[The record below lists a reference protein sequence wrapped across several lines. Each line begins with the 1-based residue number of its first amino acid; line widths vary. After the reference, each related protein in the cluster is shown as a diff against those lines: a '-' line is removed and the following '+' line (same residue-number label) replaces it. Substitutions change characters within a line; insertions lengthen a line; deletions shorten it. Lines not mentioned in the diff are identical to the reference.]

1 MMVGLDACKG
11 VATKSKAEILEVSL
25 SKELQNSYLSYSVAI
40 FNRALPSVVDGLK
53 SAQRRIILGLKDLNL
68 RPDGQYKK
76 VSRLEG
82 HVLGSYHPQGGCA
95 GTAINMGQATAFRYI
110 LTDIHGNVGGSIQS
124 GPSVGQSISEDSPA
138 AARYLEVKSTAL
150 TQRMLVEEI
159 DKHSCSW
166 RDNYDG
172 STQEVV
178 EIVPSIPNLLING
191 AQGIAAGYACHHVPY
206 NLSEVIKGVTEYI
219 KNQSISSKSLF
230 RFIKGPDLPHGAR
243 ILDDD
248 TIFQAFEKGS
258 GTLKMYGTWEVKKI
272 SHGKRSVRDAIII
285 TSLASGSSERFL
297 ERLKEGVESEKI
309 VGVIDAQDH
318 SSRDGIEIEVVL
330 KAGADPQEVISQLLT
345 FTNLYDTVSVNAT
358 AIAGNLPTIFG
369 VKDIIS
375 EWYVA
380 RCEALRNRYN
390 AECDRLNDKIHILE
404 GLLTILADIDEVV
417 KLIRSSKTKD
427 MAADKLKKR
436 WKLSDAQVS
445 AVLAMPLSRLVNAE
459 KLELESQKQDLE
471 AQVALLTGIISD
483 PAKMDSHIIT
493 QVESFKEFADKRR
506 SHIVKKEAIG
516 AERAKTTTKSGTRRV
531 KMPSAKDRIKEE
543 GKTVGMKR
551 TELAKFFADN
561 AGNTDLKAAWAQF
574 KEDWEHNRSL
584 TTRDGRAKRKV
595 ALESMKSAAI
605 KKGLPQRGKHCW
617 NKFME
622 GREKDRLKDLEVA
635 LKDWMANIT
644 AI

>member
-1 MMVGLDACKG
+1 MPTIEAFP
-11 VATKSKAEILEVSL
+11 VSL
-25 SKELQNSYLSYSVAI
+25 TGELQKSYLTYSVAI

-68 RPDGQYKK
+68 KPDGQYKK

-95 GTAINMGQATAFRYI
+95 GTAINMGQAVAFRYL

-124 GPSVGQSISEDSPA
+124 GPSIGQSISEDAPA
-138 AARYLEVKSTAL
+138 AARYLEVKSTPL
-150 TQRMLVEEI
+150 TQRMFVEEI

-172 STQEVV
+172 STQEVIEV
-178 EIVPSIPNLLING
+178 VPTIPSLLING
-191 AQGIAAGYACHHVPY
+191 AQGIAAGYACHHISY
-206 NLSEVIKGVTEYI
+206 NLSEVIKGVTEYV
-219 KNQSISSKSLF
+219 KNPRITSKSLF
-230 RFIKGPDLPHGAR
+230 KFIKGPDLSNGGR
-243 ILDDD
+243 ILNDDAV
-248 TIFQAFEKGS
+248 FQAFDKGS
-258 GTLKMYGTWEVKKI
+258 GSLKIYGTWEVKKVA
-272 SHGKRSVRDAIII
+272 HGKKSTRDAIII

-318 SSRDGIEIEVVL
+318 SSRTGIEIQVIL
-330 KAGADPQEVISQLLT
+330 KTGANPQEVISQLLA
-345 FTNLYDTVSVNAT
+345 FTNLYDTIGVNAT
-358 AIAGNLPTIFG
+358 AISSGLPTIFG
-369 VKDIIS
+369 VKDIIA

-380 RCEALRNRYN
+380 RCNALRNRYK
-390 AECDRLNDKIHILE
+390 AECNRLEDKIHILD
-404 GLLTILADIDEVV
+404 GLLAILADIDEVV
-417 KLIRSSKTKD
+417 KLIRASKTKET
-427 MAADKLKKR
+427 AADKLKKR
-436 WKLSDAQVS
+436 WKLSDVQVS

-459 KLELESQKQDLE
+459 RLELQSQKNDLQT
-471 AQVALLTGIISD
+471 QVALLMGIIGD
-483 PAKMDSHIIT
+483 QGQMDSHIIA

-506 SHIVKKEAIG
+506 TQIVDKSAIG
-516 AERAKTTTKSGTRRV
+516 VEKAKTTTKSGTRKV

-543 GKTVGMKR
+543 GKKLGMKR
-551 TELAKFFADN
+551 TELTKFFADN
-561 AGNTDLKAAWAQF
+561 AGNTDLKAKWSQF

-584 TTRDGRAKRKV
+584 TTRAGRVERKN
-595 ALESMKSAAI
+595 ALELMKANAI
-605 KKGLPQRGKHCW
+605 KRGLPKRGQHCW

-622 GREKDRLKDLEVA
+622 GRDKDKLKDLEAA

>member
-1 MMVGLDACKG
+1 MPIIEAFP
-11 VATKSKAEILEVSL
+11 VSL
-25 SKELQNSYLSYSVAI
+25 TGELQKSYLTYSVAI

-68 RPDGQYKK
+68 KPDGQYKK

-95 GTAINMGQATAFRYI
+95 GTAINMGQAVAFRYL

-124 GPSVGQSISEDSPA
+124 GPSIGQSISEDAPA
-138 AARYLEVKSTAL
+138 AARYLEVKSTPL
-150 TQRMLVEEI
+150 TQRMFVEEI

-172 STQEVV
+172 STQEVIEV
-178 EIVPSIPNLLING
+178 VPTIPSLLING
-191 AQGIAAGYACHHVPY
+191 AQGIAAGYACHHISY
-206 NLSEVIKGVTEYI
+206 NLSEVIKGVTEYV
-219 KNQSISSKSLF
+219 KNPRITSKSLF
-230 RFIKGPDLPHGAR
+230 KFIKGPDLSNGGR
-243 ILDDD
+243 ILNDDAV
-248 TIFQAFEKGS
+248 FQAFDKGS
-258 GTLKMYGTWEVKKI
+258 GSLKIYGTWEVKKV
-272 SHGKRSVRDAIII
+272 SHGKKSTRDAIII

-318 SSRDGIEIEVVL
+318 SSRAGIEIQVIL
-330 KAGADPQEVISQLLT
+330 KTGANPQEVISQLLA
-345 FTNLYDTVSVNAT
+345 FTNLYDTIGVNAT
-358 AIAGNLPTIFG
+358 AISSGLPTIFG
-369 VKDIIS
+369 VKDIIA

-380 RCEALRNRYN
+380 RCNALRNRYK
-390 AECDRLNDKIHILE
+390 AECNRLEDKIHILD
-404 GLLTILADIDEVV
+404 GLLAILADIDEVV
-417 KLIRSSKTKD
+417 KLIRASKTKET
-427 MAADKLKKR
+427 AADKLKKR
-436 WKLSDAQVS
+436 WKLSDVQVS

-459 KLELESQKQDLE
+459 RLELQSQKNDLQT
-471 AQVALLTGIISD
+471 QVALLMGIIGD
-483 PAKMDSHIIT
+483 QGQMDSHIIA

-506 SHIVKKEAIG
+506 TQIVDKSAIG
-516 AERAKTTTKSGTRRV
+516 VEKAKTTTKSGTRKV

-543 GKTVGMKR
+543 GKKLGMKR
-551 TELAKFFADN
+551 TELTKFFADN
-561 AGNTDLKAAWAQF
+561 AGNTDLKAKWSQF

-584 TTRDGRAKRKV
+584 TTRAGRVERKN
-595 ALESMKSAAI
+595 ALELMKANAI
-605 KKGLPQRGKHCW
+605 KRGLPKRGQHCW

-622 GREKDRLKDLEVA
+622 GRDKDKLKDLEAA

>member
-1 MMVGLDACKG
+1 MV
-11 VATKSKAEILEVSL
+11 TKTKTEILDVSL

-68 RPDGQYKK
+68 KPDGQYKK

-95 GTAINMGQATAFRYI
+95 GTAINMGQAVAFRYL

-124 GPSVGQSISEDSPA
+124 GPSTGQSISEDSPA
-138 AARYLEVKSTAL
+138 AARYLEVKSSAL
-150 TQRMLVEEI
+150 TQRMLVDEI
-159 DKHSCSW
+159 DKHSCRW

-172 STQEVV
+172 STQEVIEV
-178 EIVPSIPNLLING
+178 VPTIPNLLING
-191 AQGIAAGYACHHVPY
+191 AQGIAAGYACHHVSY
-206 NLSEVIKGVTEYI
+206 NLSEVIKGTVEYI
-219 KNQSISSKSLF
+219 KNPRLTSKNLF
-230 RFIKGPDLPHGAR
+230 KFIKGPDLPNGAR
-243 ILDDD
+243 ILNDDAV
-248 TIFQAFEKGS
+248 FQAFDKGS
-258 GTLKMYGTWEVKKI
+258 GSLKVYGTWEVKTV
-272 SHGKRSVRDAIII
+272 SHGKRSTRDAIVI

-318 SSRDGIEIEVVL
+318 SSRDGIEIQVIL
-330 KAGADPQEVISQLLT
+330 KTGTDPQAVISQLLA
-345 FTNLYDTVSVNAT
+345 FTNLYDTISVNAT

-369 VKDIIS
+369 VKDIIA
-375 EWYVA
+375 EWYGA
-380 RCEALRNRYN
+380 RCEALRNRYR
-390 AECDRLNDKIHILE
+390 AECDRLSDKIHVLD

-427 MAADKLKKR
+427 TAAEKLKKR
-436 WKLSDAQVS
+436 WKLSDVQVS

-459 KLELESQKQDLE
+459 KLELQSQKSDLE
-471 AQVALLTGIISD
+471 IQKALLMGIIGD
-483 PAKMDSHIIT
+483 PAQMDAHIIA
-493 QVESFKEFADKRR
+493 QVESFKDFADKRR
-506 SHIVKKEAIG
+506 TQIVEKDTIG
-516 AERAKTTTKSGTRRV
+516 VEKAKTTTKSGTRRV
-531 KMPSAKDRIKEE
+531 KMPSPKDRIKEE
-543 GKTVGMKR
+543 GKTLGMKR

-561 AGNTDLKAAWAQF
+561 AGNTDLKARWTQF

-584 TTRDGRAKRKV
+584 TTREGRAKRKE
-595 ALESMKSAAI
+595 ALESMKIAAI
-605 KKGLPQRGKHCW
+605 KKGLPKRGQHCW
-617 NKFME
+617 NKFIE